1 MLTNREPDWNI
12 DDLTDTE
19 IYDAICY
26 LEPAPT
32 TAAEQDSGDQDQGDG
47 VVICVCLYIAL
58 GGLLGLPV
66 VLLEMMR
73 FCGRAKKM
81 RLIADLWTGEHLR
94 TSGHLR
100 LAVTLV
106 ALNTFN
112 RFVTR
117 MTHELR

>member
-1 MLTNREPDWNI
+1 MTQAKIGWRGSDTRCTTHGWECLMLTNREPDWNI

-58 GGLLGLPV
+58 GICLA
-66 VLLEMMR
+66 
-73 FCGRAKKM
+73 F
-81 RLIADLWTGEHLR
+81 LWFYWR
-94 TSGHLR
+94 
-100 LAVTLV
+100 
-106 ALNTFN
+106 
-112 RFVTR
+112 
-117 MTHELR
+117 